1 MDTLRSG
8 FTPYVRSRTSS
19 LADRRTAGSTAA
31 PLEDALAV
39 RRCGRTVLAVVSAAP
54 ILRKTLGGYSDK
66 AAPSYAV
73 VALGN
78 KGRETRTLAAFDTL
92 ARAED
97 YLATYSPRY
106 GLLK

>member
-1 MDTLRSG
+1 MQTARGG
-8 FTPYVRSRTSS
+8 FTPYVRTERSS
-19 LADRRTAGSTAA
+19 AANRRTAASTAR

-39 RRCGRTVLAVVSAAP
+39 RKCGRTVLAVVTAAP

-78 KGRETRTLAAFDTL
+78 AGRETRTLAAFDTL
-92 ARAED
+92 DRAEQ
-97 YLATYSPRY
+97 YLSSYSPKW